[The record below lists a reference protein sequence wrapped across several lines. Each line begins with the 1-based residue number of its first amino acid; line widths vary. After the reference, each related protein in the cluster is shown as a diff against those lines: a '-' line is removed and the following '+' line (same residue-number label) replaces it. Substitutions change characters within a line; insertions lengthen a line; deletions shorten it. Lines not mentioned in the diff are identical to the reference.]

1 MTVLLSSHIL
11 KEMSMV
17 ATYYG
22 FIDRGRVLAQL
33 SVAEL
38 MNRCQE
44 AIRLKVSETERACAV
59 LEQFC
64 GCSNYR
70 VLTKGEI
77 LCYDNVEHPE
87 QLNRELIENGVEV
100 YALTS
105 EGRDLEK
112 FFIDLVEGGAA
123 HA

>member
-11 KEMSMV
+11 KEMSMM
-17 ATYYG
+17 ATHYG

-33 SVAEL
+33 SAVDL

-44 AIRLKVSETERACAV
+44 AIRLKVSETGRACAV
-59 LEQFC
+59 LEQVC
-64 GCSNYR
+64 GCQNYR

-87 QLNRELIENGVEV
+87 QLNRELVENGVEV
-100 YALTS
+100 YALTN

-112 FFIDLVEGGAA
+112 FFIDLVKGGAA